1 MPDSQRQIRI
11 GDAERT
17 AAAQELG
24 EHFAQGRLTP
34 DEHQE
39 RLDRVMGARTAAE
52 LTPVFSDLPGSPY
65 QARAYAGAERP
76 PVGSDRPR
84 GDRPRGGRPYPAP
97 PFGRPPFGRPPF
109 GRPPFGRPP
118 FGRPGY
124 AGRRGW
130 FAVLPFPLKLLLA
143 LIVAA
148 VVVTHL
154 PLILIGLVVW
164 LVLARGRCGWNGPQ
178 RS

>member
-1 MPDSQRQIRI
+1 MAEPQRGIRI

-39 RLDRVMGARTAAE
+39 RLDRVLGARTAAE
-52 LTPVFSDLPGSPY
+52 LAPLFADLPGSPY
-65 QARAYAGAERP
+65 QGRAYAGADRP
-76 PVGSDRPR
+76 AVGSDRP
-84 GDRPRGGRPYPAP
+84 GGGRPYPAR
-97 PFGRPPFGRPPF
+97 PFGRPPFGRPPYADPRGRF
-109 GRPPFGRPP
+109 GM
-118 FGRPGY
+118 
-124 AGRRGW
+124 
-130 FAVLPFPLKLLLA
+130 LPFPLKLLLV

-148 VVVTHL
+148 VVLTHL

-164 LVLARGRCGWNGPQ
+164 VVLAGKHRRWHGYGHGYGHGYRHQ
-178 RS
+178 RT

>member
-1 MPDSQRQIRI
+1 VAEIRI

-52 LTPVFSDLPGSPY
+52 LTPVFADLPGSTY
-65 QARAYAGAERP
+65 QPRTYAGADRP
-76 PVGSDRPR
+76 AVGSDRPR
-84 GDRPRGGRPYPAP
+84 GGRRPYPAP

-109 GRPPFGRPP
+109 GRPP
-118 FGRPGY
+118 Y

-130 FAVLPFPLKLLLA
+130 FGVLPFPLKLLLV

-148 VVVTHL
+148 VVLTHL
-154 PLILIGLVVW
+154 PFILIGLVVW
-164 LVLARGRCGWNGPQ
+164 AVLAGKHRHWQAYRHQ

>member
-1 MPDSQRQIRI
+1 MADPQREIRI

-39 RLDRVMGARTAAE
+39 RLDRVLGARTAAE
-52 LTPVFSDLPGSPY
+52 LAPLFADLPGSPY
-65 QARAYAGAERP
+65 QGRAYAGADRP
-76 PVGSDRPR
+76 PVGSDRP
-84 GDRPRGGRPYPAP
+84 GGGRPYPAR
-97 PFGRPPFGRPPF
+97 PFGRPPFGRPPYVDPRGRF
-109 GRPPFGRPP
+109 GL
-118 FGRPGY
+118 
-124 AGRRGW
+124 
-130 FAVLPFPLKLLLA
+130 LPFPLKLLLV

-148 VVVTHL
+148 VVLTHL

-164 LVLARGRCGWNGPQ
+164 VVLASKHRRWHSYGHGYGHSYRQQ
-178 RS
+178 RT

>member
-1 MPDSQRQIRI
+1 MADPQREIRI

-52 LTPVFSDLPGSPY
+52 LTPLFADLPGSPY
-65 QARAYAGAERP
+65 QSRAYAGADRP
-76 PVGSDRPR
+76 PVGSDRP
-84 GDRPRGGRPYPAP
+84 GAGRPHPTR

-109 GRPPFGRPP
+109 GRPP
-118 FGRPGY
+118 Y

-130 FAVLPFPLKLLLA
+130 FGMLPFPLKLLLV

-148 VVVTHL
+148 VVLTHL
-154 PLILIGLVVW
+154 PLLLIGLVVW
-164 LVLARGRCGWNGPQ
+164 VVLARGHRGWQGPHQ
-178 RS
+178 RT

>member
-1 MPDSQRQIRI
+1 MPDPQREIRI

-24 EHFAQGRLTP
+24 EHFAQGRLSP

-52 LTPVFSDLPGSPY
+52 LTPVFADLPGSPY
-65 QARAYAGAERP
+65 QARAYAGA
-76 PVGSDRPR
+76 DRPAVGR
-84 GDRPRGGRPYPAP
+84 DRPRGGRPYPAP
-97 PFGRPPFGRPPF
+97 PFGRPPFGRPP
-109 GRPPFGRPP
+109 
-118 FGRPGY
+118 Y
-124 AGRRGW
+124 AGRRAW
-130 FAVLPFPLKLLLA
+130 FGTLPFPLKLLLV

-164 LVLARGRCGWNGPQ
+164 MVLARGHRGWHGPQ

>member
-1 MPDSQRQIRI
+1 MADQREIRI

-52 LTPVFSDLPGSPY
+52 LTPVFADLPGSPY

-84 GDRPRGGRPYPAP
+84 GGRPYPAP
-97 PFGRPPFGRPPF
+97 PFGRPPFGRPP
-109 GRPPFGRPP
+109 
-118 FGRPGY
+118 Y

-130 FAVLPFPLKLLLA
+130 FAVLPFPLKLLLV

-164 LVLARGRCGWNGPQ
+164 VVLARGHRGWHGPQ

>member
-1 MPDSQRQIRI
+1 MADSQREIRI

-52 LTPVFSDLPGSPY
+52 LTPVFADLPGSPY

-84 GDRPRGGRPYPAP
+84 GGRPYPAP
-97 PFGRPPFGRPPF
+97 PFGRPPFGRPPS
-109 GRPPFGRPP
+109 
-118 FGRPGY
+118 

-130 FAVLPFPLKLLLA
+130 FGMLPFPLKLLLV

-154 PLILIGLVVW
+154 PLILVGLVVW
-164 LVLARGRCGWNGPQ
+164 AVLARGHRGWHGPQ

>member
-1 MPDSQRQIRI
+1 MAEIRI

-39 RLDRVMGARTAAE
+39 RLDRVMDARTAAD
-52 LTPVFSDLPGSPY
+52 LTPVFADLPGSPY
-65 QARAYAGAERP
+65 QARTYAGA
-76 PVGSDRPR
+76 DRPAV
-84 GDRPRGGRPYPAP
+84 GNDRPRGGRPYPAP
-97 PFGRPPFGRPPF
+97 PFGRPPFGRPP
-109 GRPPFGRPP
+109 
-118 FGRPGY
+118 Y
-124 AGRRGW
+124 AARRGW
-130 FAVLPFPLKLLLA
+130 FGVLPFPLKLLLV
-143 LIVAA
+143 LLVAA
-148 VVVTHL
+148 VVLTHL

-164 LVLARGRCGWNGPQ
+164 AVLARSHRGWHGPQ

>member
-1 MPDSQRQIRI
+1 MPGPQREIRI

-24 EHFAQGRLTP
+24 EHYAQGRLTP

-52 LTPVFSDLPGSPY
+52 LTPLFADLPGSPY
-65 QARAYAGAERP
+65 QGRVYAGADRP
-76 PVGSDRPR
+76 AVGSDRPR
-84 GDRPRGGRPYPAP
+84 GRRPYPAP
-97 PFGRPPFGRPPF
+97 PFGRPPFGRPP
-109 GRPPFGRPP
+109 
-118 FGRPGY
+118 Y

-130 FAVLPFPLKLLLA
+130 FAALPFPLKLLLV

-154 PLILIGLVVW
+154 PLILVGLVVW
-164 LVLARGRCGWNGPQ
+164 VLLARSHRGWHGPQ

>member
-1 MPDSQRQIRI
+1 MPDPQREIRI

-52 LTPVFSDLPGSPY
+52 LTPVFADLPGSPY
-65 QARAYAGAERP
+65 QANAYAGAERP
-76 PVGSDRPR
+76 PVGS
-84 GDRPRGGRPYPAP
+84 DRPRGGRPYPAP

-109 GRPPFGRPP
+109 GRPP
-118 FGRPGY
+118 Y

-130 FAVLPFPLKLLLA
+130 FGMLPFPLKLLLV

-164 LVLARGRCGWNGPQ
+164 VLLARSHRHGQTFWHQ

>member
-1 MPDSQRQIRI
+1 MAEFRI

-39 RLDRVMGARTAAE
+39 RLDRVMSARTAAE
-52 LTPVFSDLPGSPY
+52 LTPLFADLPGSPY

-84 GDRPRGGRPYPAP
+84 GGRPYPAP
-97 PFGRPPFGRPPF
+97 PFGRPPFGRPP
-109 GRPPFGRPP
+109 
-118 FGRPGY
+118 Y

-130 FAVLPFPLKLLLA
+130 FGMLPFPLKLLLV
-143 LIVAA
+143 LIVGA

-164 LVLARGRCGWNGPQ
+164 VVLARVGHGRRHDGWS
-178 RS
+178 RRAV

>member
-1 MPDSQRQIRI
+1 MADSQREIRI

-52 LTPVFSDLPGSPY
+52 LTPVFADLPGSPY

-84 GDRPRGGRPYPAP
+84 GGRPYPAP
-97 PFGRPPFGRPPF
+97 PFGRPPFGRPP
-109 GRPPFGRPP
+109 
-118 FGRPGY
+118 Y

-130 FAVLPFPLKLLLA
+130 FGMLPFPLKLLLV

-164 LVLARGRCGWNGPQ
+164 AVLARSHRGWHGPQ